1 MKELKTIREA
11 IENKPTRSAWGKGV
25 KVYALELL
33 EILEDGVDGGYID
46 PEDLESPKL
55 LKKAMLNGA
64 ADWAQYSWGGCSLVY
79 DGDIAERLCTPSE
92 LKRKR
97 GGDLQPNSRETWLDV
112 QARAL
117 YQAARWIINAARA

>member
-1 MKELKTIREA
+1 MFDIKKIRET
-11 IENKPTRSAWGKGV
+11 IENKPARSAWDNGV

-33 EILEDGVDGGYID
+33 ESLEEGINGGYID
-46 PEDLESPKL
+46 PADLESATL
-55 LKKAMLNGA
+55 LKKAMLSGA
-64 ADWAQYSWGGCSLVY
+64 ADWSQYSWGGCSLCY
-79 DGDIAERLCTPSE
+79 DCQIAEQLCTPSE